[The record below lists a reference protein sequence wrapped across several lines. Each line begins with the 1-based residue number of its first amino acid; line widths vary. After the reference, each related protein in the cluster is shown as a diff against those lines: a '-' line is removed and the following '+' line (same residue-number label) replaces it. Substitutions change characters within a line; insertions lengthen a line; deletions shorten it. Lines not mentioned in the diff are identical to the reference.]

1 MPDALR
7 HGPRRTAGH
16 LAVALRR
23 SSALRRRRWAI
34 CATLLVAGVVLGGS
48 GGVLLGLTA
57 GVLALDALIPMPGT
71 TVGEADDRFWRLVRR
86 RARSRRWR
94 RLRGRPPETLELV
107 DDRRGPLSVA
117 ARRDLGVL
125 PIPLRS
131 ITGTI
136 EGAKAASFDGAFRPD
151 PSSRSRWVRLWLA
164 QAHDAPLPPISVFRV
179 EGRHVVRDGHHRVS
193 VARDHGRT
201 TIDAEVVEL
210 VARRGRALPPADP
223 PAG

>member
-1 MPDALR
+1 
-7 HGPRRTAGH
+7 
-16 LAVALRR
+16 
-23 SSALRRRRWAI
+23 
-34 CATLLVAGVVLGGS
+34 
-48 GGVLLGLTA
+48 VLLGLTA
-57 GVLALDALIPMPGT
+57 AVLALDALIPMPGT
-71 TVGEADDRFWRLVRR
+71 TVGEADDRFWRLVRQ
-86 RARSRRWR
+86 RARARRWR
-94 RLRGRPPETLELV
+94 RLRRRPPEALELV

-125 PIPLRS
+125 PIPVRS
-131 ITGTI
+131 INGTA

-151 PSSRSRWVRLWLA
+151 PSSRARWVRLWLA

-179 EGRHVVRDGHHRVS
+179 GGRHVVRDGHHRVS

-210 VARRGRALPPADP
+210 VPRPRGGRPPAAP